1 MTASPPAASHLD
13 VLVLRMDPE
22 LDLPTYAG
30 AGDAGL
36 DLQARSDFTVGP
48 GQRELVMTGVAI
60 ALPPGY
66 VGFVSPRSGLA
77 RNHGITVLN
86 SPGIID
92 ASYRGEIG
100 VIVVNTDMSA
110 EYSGQRGDRIA
121 QLVIIACAQARVL
134 EVAELPGTVRSGQG
148 FGSSGV

>member
-1 MTASPPAASHLD
+1 MTASVAAPHLD
-13 VLVLRMDPE
+13 VLVHR
-22 LDLPTYAG
+22 LDLELELPSYAG

-36 DLQARSDFTVGP
+36 DLQARSAFTLAP
-48 GQRELVMTGVAI
+48 GQRALVMTGVAI
-60 ALPPGY
+60 ALPPGH
-66 VGFVSPRSGLA
+66 VGFISPRSGLA

-100 VIVVNTDMSA
+100 VILINTDATA
-110 EYSGQRGDRIA
+110 EYTGQRGDRIA
-121 QLVIIACAQARVL
+121 QLVIVACAQARLL
-134 EVAELPGTVRSGQG
+134 EVSELPGSQRSGQG